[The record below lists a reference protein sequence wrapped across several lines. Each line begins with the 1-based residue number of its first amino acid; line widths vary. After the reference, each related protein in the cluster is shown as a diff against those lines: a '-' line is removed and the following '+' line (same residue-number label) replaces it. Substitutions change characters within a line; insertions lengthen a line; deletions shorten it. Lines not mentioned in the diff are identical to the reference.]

1 MSAGNKEKDTGRFVL
16 KTRGGWVVK
25 GPVELTDGYQPIM
38 KVAEQMREQ
47 RMSFR
52 KRPDNS

>member
-16 KTRGGWVVK
+16 KTSGCWVVK
-25 GPVELTDGYQPIM
+25 GPVELTDGYQPII